1 MKGCKGDLDD
11 DDILTISSERRP
23 YVRVETKI
31 EFIKTQ
37 KGVHFCKFSVPTLII
52 YLNSSFMANCSI
64 SIVGQIKTN
73 LLINN
78 SQRKG
83 LSVCM

>member
-1 MKGCKGDLDD
+1 MFMSFLGKFLPFFVQDCQGERVYKGDLDD

-37 KGVHFCKFSVPTLII
+37 KGVHFCKFSVPTL
-52 YLNSSFMANCSI
+52 
-64 SIVGQIKTN
+64 
-73 LLINN
+73 LL
-78 SQRKG
+78 
-83 LSVCM
+83 

>member
-1 MKGCKGDLDD
+1 MYYHNTDDIALSMFMSFLGKFLPFLYRIVRVKGCKGDLDD

-37 KGVHFCKFSVPTLII
+37 KGVHFCKFSVPTL
-52 YLNSSFMANCSI
+52 
-64 SIVGQIKTN
+64 
-73 LLINN
+73 LL
-78 SQRKG
+78 
-83 LSVCM
+83 